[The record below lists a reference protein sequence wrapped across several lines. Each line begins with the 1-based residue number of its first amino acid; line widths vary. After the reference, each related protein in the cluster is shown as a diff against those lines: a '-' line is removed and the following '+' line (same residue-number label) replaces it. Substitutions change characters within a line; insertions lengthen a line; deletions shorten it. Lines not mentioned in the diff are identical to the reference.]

1 MNWRRGFI
9 RVWIIISYLYVA
21 VVLAIGGPGAV
32 SNVKTIA
39 TPYQR
44 PSSIELANNPWGR
57 ELARRGAELSSEKR
71 HREKREIARR
81 QLQVFA
87 VAAVVPPALFW
98 VILYAGFWVVRGFRR

>member
-1 MNWRRGFI
+1 MPLAPFFA
-9 RVWIIISYLYVA
+9 A
-21 VVLAIGGPGAV
+21 VI
-32 SNVKTIA
+32 
-39 TPYQR
+39 
-44 PSSIELANNPWGR
+44 
-57 ELARRGAELSSEKR
+57 LSVIPALKR